1 MTPSYNTKRTMRIP
15 VEVSARHV
23 HLTAQAVAKLFGAS
37 YRLKPVRSLSQRG
50 EFASSATLTIR
61 TKAGEI
67 AGVRVLGPTRLYSQ
81 VELAAS
87 DAYRLG
93 LKPPVRRSGKHSGTP
108 GITLVGPR
116 GTVKLQHG
124 VILQRRHIHLSPQQA
139 QRYHLRDGQRVS
151 VRISGERSI
160 VFEQVEIKVQL
171 HFVGRLHLDTDEG
184 NAAGVR
190 KGTRGV
196 VIP

>member
-1 MTPSYNTKRTMRIP
+1 MHIP

-23 HLTAQAVAKLFGAS
+23 HLTAQTLAKLFGID

-61 TKAGEI
+61 TKTGEI
-67 AGVRVLGPTRLYSQ
+67 AGVRILGPTRLYNQ
-81 VELAAS
+81 VEIAAS

-93 LKPPVRRSGKHSGTP
+93 LKPPVRRSGRHNGTP
-108 GITLVGPR
+108 GITLVGPA
-116 GTVKLQHG
+116 GTVRLQHG
-124 VILQRRHIHLSPQQA
+124 VILQRRHIHLSPRQA
-139 QRYHLRDGQRVS
+139 EHYHLHDGQRVR
-151 VRISGERSI
+151 VQISGERAI
-160 VFEQVEIKVQL
+160 TFEQVEIKVQP

-190 KGTRGV
+190 KETRGV
-196 VIP
+196 VIS